1 PPTPPTTPEATAR
14 KFLTDLGM
22 SNKDITSL
30 ITYNMAEV
38 TTMMSKPQLIFG
50 NAVPLKDA
58 SFKKGA
64 TAKAPPG
71 YALIDW
77 SDTEKEKFKES
88 FARMVFLI
96 NSSKFENLYNTHAA
110 ITVDPQ
116 SSPLIMIPMNYTD
129 FKSYVIKKTIDYG
142 ENYSFYTSSS
152 KTDIAWG
159 QSGLTMFSESEIGSP
174 LLTHEMMHTV
184 DFDHQSGYD
193 GAINNIPY
201 FVQTIIAY
209 NEDAT
214 NACQN
219 GGYSCNFSGM
229 NFGVSYTSPPHDSDY
244 RFSHALRG
252 FYFNY

>member
-1 PPTPPTTPEATAR
+1 
-14 KFLTDLGM
+14 
-22 SNKDITSL
+22 SL

-38 TTMMSKPQLIFG
+38 TTMMNESQLIFG

-58 SFKKGA
+58 FFKKASTG
-64 TAKAPPG
+64 TAPPG

-77 SDTEKEKFKES
+77 TAAEKEKFKES

-96 NSSKFENLYNTHAA
+96 NSSKFKNLYNTHAK
-110 ITVDPQ
+110 ITVEPQ
-116 SSPLIMIPMNYTD
+116 SSPLITIPQNYTE
-129 FKSYVIKKTIDYG
+129 FKNYVIKKTTDYG
-142 ENYSFYTSSS
+142 KNYSFYTSSS
-152 KTDIAWG
+152 TTGIAWG

-184 DFDHQSGYD
+184 DFGHEHNYD

-214 NACQN
+214 NACQD
-219 GGYSCNFSGM
+219 GTYSCNLSGIK
-229 NFGVSYTSPPHDSDY
+229 FGVSYTSPPHNSAHKL
-244 RFSHALRG
+244 SHALRG

>member
-1 PPTPPTTPEATAR
+1 PTTPTTPTR
-14 KFLTDLGM
+14 TFLTNLGM

-30 ITYNMAEV
+30 LTYNMAEV
-38 TTMMSKPQLIFG
+38 TTMMNKTQLIFG

-58 SFKKGA
+58 FFKKASTG
-64 TAKAPPG
+64 TAPSG

-77 SDTEKEKFKES
+77 SATEKEKFKES

-96 NSSKFENLYNTHAA
+96 NSSKFESLYNTHAN
-110 ITVDPQ
+110 ITVEPQ
-116 SSPLIMIPMNYTD
+116 SSPLIMIPQNYTE
-129 FKSYVIKKTIDYG
+129 FKSYVIKKTTDYG

-152 KTDIAWG
+152 TTGIAWG
-159 QSGLTMFSESEIGSP
+159 QSGLTMFSESGIGSP

-184 DFDHQSGYD
+184 DFDHKPGYD

-214 NACQN
+214 NACRG
-219 GGYSCNFSGM
+219 GGYSCKLKDI
-229 NFGVSYTSPPHDSDY
+229 NFGVSYTSPPHSNAY
-244 RFSHALRG
+244 TLSYALRG